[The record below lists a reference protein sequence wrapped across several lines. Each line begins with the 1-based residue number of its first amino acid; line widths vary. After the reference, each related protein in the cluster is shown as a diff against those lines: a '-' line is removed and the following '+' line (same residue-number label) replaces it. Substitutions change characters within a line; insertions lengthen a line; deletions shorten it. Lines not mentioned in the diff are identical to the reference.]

1 MNYDFFFF
9 NSVLTLTLTP
19 TPKENTR
26 YFRCMYPFTHTKV
39 NVTLVSPIHPRVS
52 VKIQPSPAQQ
62 GHDYHPTE
70 ERRVLMP
77 TPNSGKCHCL
87 WCWQLDIM
95 SNTSPCGFHHVVK
108 KKRRKKSVVWRLLRV
123 RNLLVFVFMLP
134 KRDIPGPTYTV
145 FSSIRLTSLYLT
157 FFLSDSKGIF
167 MG

>member
-1 MNYDFFFF
+1 MHASFH
-9 NSVLTLTLTP
+9 LH
-19 TPKENTR
+19 EGE
-26 YFRCMYPFTHTKV
+26 CHTCE
-39 NVTLVSPIHPRVS
+39 PHPPS
-52 VKIQPSPAQQ
+52 CECGSCECEDPAQPSPAQQ

>member
-1 MNYDFFFF
+1 MHASFH
-9 NSVLTLTLTP
+9 SH
-19 TPKENTR
+19 EGE
-26 YFRCMYPFTHTKV
+26 CHTYE
-39 NVTLVSPIHPRVS
+39 PHP
-52 VKIQPSPAQQ
+52 PSCECEDPAQPAQQ

-70 ERRVLMP
+70 ERRVLVP

-95 SNTSPCGFHHVVK
+95 SNPSRCGFHHVVK
-108 KKRRKKSVVWRLLRV
+108 KKKRKKSVVWRLLRV

-157 FFLSDSKGIF
+157 FFLSNSKGIF